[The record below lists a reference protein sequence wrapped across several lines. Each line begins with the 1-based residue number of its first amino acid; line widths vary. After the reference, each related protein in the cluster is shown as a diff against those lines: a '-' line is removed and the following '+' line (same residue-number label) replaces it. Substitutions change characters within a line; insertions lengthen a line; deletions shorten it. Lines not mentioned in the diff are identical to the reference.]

1 MSYDAKDRIK
11 ERLDIAEVVGEVVV
25 LKPAGRGQFKGLCPF
40 HDEKTPSFHVH
51 AERGFYYCFG
61 CQAKGDMFD
70 FVMQT
75 QALSFP
81 EALKQLGDR
90 AGVEVTPASPK
101 DDQRR
106 DLLGVNAMALEQFKA
121 QLVGAPRDY
130 LERRGL
136 TPATIDAFELGY
148 AADSWDSLLKAALT
162 KGVRE
167 ADLVTLGLVVEN
179 ERGRRY
185 DRFRGRIIFPI
196 RDALGRLV
204 GFAGRVL
211 DDSQPK
217 YLNSPESQLFQKG
230 QLLYGLDKARGAIR
244 DSGEA
249 LVVEGYMDVI
259 ALHQEGFPTAV
270 ASLGTALTAD
280 QVDALARLEARRLY
294 LAFDS
299 DEAGQRAVLG
309 GLDQSATRRFL
320 VRAVT
325 VPHGND
331 PAEAVLSGHAQE
343 FRAAL
348 SSGLSEVEFRFQRV
362 LARFDSTTL
371 EGQRAILEE
380 LQGVLRP
387 RDLFDPVAPEM
398 RRLAIEHLGIDAAR
412 LDQWLTGKTRRAPSL
427 TEVRGLR
434 SNRTQL
440 GQARRLELEV
450 VALLLME
457 PRRLAARLRGVLS
470 ALPDELEASALR
482 EFGELSEQH
491 GYDEQELLSVYRER
505 DDGVVV
511 FERLF
516 GLHDDDDG
524 RIDVED
530 QLSKALSRLREL
542 QLDDQKEEG
551 RTRLLARRAELTE
564 LLAQTD
570 LTENDLAS
578 LYLELHDIQAILAA
592 RDAERRLRV
601 PAAYNRHRRKRNY

>member
-11 ERLDIAEVVGEVVV
+11 ERLDLAEVVGEVVA
-25 LKPAGRGQFKGLCPF
+25 LKASGRGQFKGLCPF

-81 EALKQLGDR
+81 DALRLLGER

-106 DLLGVNAMALEQFKA
+106 DLLGVNAVALEHFRA
-121 QLVGAPRDY
+121 QLTGAPRDY
-130 LERRGL
+130 LEGRGL
-136 TPATIDAFELGY
+136 SAETIDAFELGY
-148 AADSWDSLLKAALT
+148 AADSWDSLLKMALT

-230 QLLYGLDKARGAIR
+230 QLLYGLDRARGAIR

-270 ASLGTALTAD
+270 ASLGTALTSD
-280 QVDALARLEARRLY
+280 QIDALARLEARRLY

-320 VRAVT
+320 VRAIT
-325 VPHGND
+325 VPHGKD
-331 PAEAVLSGHAQE
+331 PADAVLSGHVEE

-348 SSGLSEVEFRFQRV
+348 ASGLSEVEFRFQRV
-362 LARFDSTTL
+362 LARFDPTTL
-371 EGQRAILEE
+371 EGQKAILEE

-398 RRLAIEHLGIDAAR
+398 RRLAIEHLGIDATR
-412 LDQWLTGKTRRAPSL
+412 LDQWLASKAPRTPSL

-434 SNRTQL
+434 SNRAQL

-457 PRRLAARLRGVLS
+457 PRHLEVRLRGVIS

-482 EFGELSEQH
+482 EFGELCRQH
-491 GYDEQELLSVYRER
+491 DNDEQAVLSVYRER
-505 DDGVVV
+505 DEGVVV

-516 GLHDDDDG
+516 GLHDDDGG
-524 RIDVED
+524 RMDVED
-530 QLSKALSRLREL
+530 QLGKALSRLREL

-551 RTRLLARRAELTE
+551 RTRLLARRAELAE
-564 LLAQTD
+564 LLEQSD
-570 LTENDLAS
+570 LTQADLAG
-578 LYLELHDIQAILAA
+578 LYVELQEIHEVLAA

-601 PAAYNRHRRKRNY
+601 PASYNRQRRKRSH

>member
-1 MSYDAKDRIK
+1 MAYDAKDRIK
-11 ERLDIAEVVGEVVV
+11 ERLAITEVVGELVV

-61 CQAKGDMFD
+61 CQAKGDLFD

-75 QALSFP
+75 QSLSFP
-81 EALKQLGDR
+81 EALKVLGDR

-106 DLLGVNAMALEQFKA
+106 DLFGVNAVALEHFRS
-121 QLVGAPRDY
+121 QLAGAPLSY
-130 LERRGL
+130 LESRGL
-136 TPATIDAFELGY
+136 TAETVAAFELGY
-148 AADSWDSLLKAALT
+148 AADSWDGLLKAALT

-167 ADLVTLGLVVEN
+167 GDLVTLGLVVEN

-217 YLNSPESQLFQKG
+217 YLNSPDSQLFQKG
-230 QLLYGLDKARGAIR
+230 HLLYGLDKARGAIR

-270 ASLGTALTAD
+270 ASLGTALTGD
-280 QVDALARLEARRLY
+280 QLDALARLEARRLY

-320 VRAVT
+320 VRTVT
-325 VPHGND
+325 VPHGKD
-331 PAEAVLSGHAQE
+331 PADAVLSGHGEE

-348 SSGLSEVEFRFQRV
+348 DNGLSEVEFRFQRV
-362 LARFDSTTL
+362 LARFDATTL

-398 RRLAIEHLGIDAAR
+398 RRLAIEHLGIDAER
-412 LDQWLTGKTRRAPSL
+412 LDQWLTSKTRRAPNL

-440 GQARRLELEV
+440 GQTRRLELEI

-457 PRRLAARLRGVLS
+457 PRRLEKRLVEVLNG
-470 ALPDELEASALR
+470 LPAELEASALR
-482 EFGELSEQH
+482 EFGELCEQH
-491 GYDEQELLSVYRER
+491 GHDEQALLSVYRER
-505 DDGVVV
+505 DEGVVV

-516 GLHDDDDG
+516 GLHEDDDG

-530 QLSKALSRLREL
+530 QLNKAVSRLREL
-542 QLDDQKEEG
+542 ELDDQKEEG
-551 RTRLLARRAELTE
+551 RTRLLARRTELTE

-570 LTENDLAS
+570 LTESDLAE
-578 LYLELHDIQAILAA
+578 LYLELQEIQEVLAA

-601 PAAYNRHRRKRNY
+601 PASYTRQRRKRNY